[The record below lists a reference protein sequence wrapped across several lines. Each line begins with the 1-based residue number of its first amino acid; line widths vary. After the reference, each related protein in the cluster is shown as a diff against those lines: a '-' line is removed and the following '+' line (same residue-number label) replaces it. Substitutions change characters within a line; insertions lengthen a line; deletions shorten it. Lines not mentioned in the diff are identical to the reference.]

1 MASLTSTFSALSS
14 VTFHGSITFVP
25 RITLAWPAI
34 IDAVRYLRN
43 QANLANETDRD
54 LETEMN
60 WDHTQTFLIPVLND
74 FCVRK
79 LLRQLPEFY
88 QNEVHGDARV
98 LKVEIFDPK
107 THKLIGSSDQA

>member
-1 MASLTSTFSALSS
+1 MASLTSSFSSI
-14 VTFHGSITFVP
+14 TFHGSITFVP

-34 IDAVRYLRN
+34 IDAVRYLRDR
-43 QANLANETDRD
+43 ANLADETDKD
-54 LETEMN
+54 LESEMN

-74 FCVRK
+74 FCVRR

-88 QNEVHGDARV
+88 QNEVRGDAKV